1 MRKQCVNKP
10 LILCYCQTTSLLKL
24 PQMLGLLGCGLPLV
38 GAKKKKGAKLEHFL
52 GDPHASPLT
61 PAIWTSFSWA
71 CVREGWMGLRCHA
84 LAHGHILVLSQ

>member
-1 MRKQCVNKP
+1 MCQQAPHP
-10 LILCYCQTTSLLKL
+10 LLLSNYQ
-24 PQMLGLLGCGLPLV
+24 PPETPPDA
-38 GAKKKKGAKLEHFL
+38 GAAWVWFAFSWGQKKKGAKLEHFL